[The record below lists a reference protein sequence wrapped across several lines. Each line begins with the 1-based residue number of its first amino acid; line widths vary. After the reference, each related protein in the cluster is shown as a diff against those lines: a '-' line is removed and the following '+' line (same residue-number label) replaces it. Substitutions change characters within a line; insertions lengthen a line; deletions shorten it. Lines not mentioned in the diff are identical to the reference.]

1 MSRLMGKRI
10 LITGASVGIGAALA
24 REMARRGAHLG
35 LLARREIELNQI
47 SGELSKQYPNQIFC
61 FHRADVCQEAEL
73 ESAMETLI
81 ERLGGLDI
89 VIANSG
95 IGETR
100 SAFSSR
106 HWTIARDTLQVNL
119 LGAIHTLEIAK
130 NYLAKHHRPGQLV
143 AISSV
148 AAVRGFPRSAA
159 YCASKAGLT
168 TYLESIRGE
177 LQSGGIT
184 VTSIHPGYIRTAM
197 TARNNRMPWLMDADE
212 AARRITRAIE
222 AGKKRY
228 IFPGP
233 MRIIFWSLKHLPDWV
248 YDLWSAASSNGN
260 TQKDR
265 NPAEHAE
272 KPVSES
278 RK

>member
-1 MSRLMGKRI
+1 MSPLSGKRI

-24 REMARRGAHLG
+24 REMAKRGAHLG
-35 LLARREIELNQI
+35 LLARREAALEQLSN
-47 SGELSKQYPNQIFC
+47 ELSKQFPNQTFC
-61 FHRADVCQEAEL
+61 YMRADVSSGHEL
-73 ESAMETLI
+73 ESAMEALI
-81 ERLGGLDI
+81 ERLSGLDI
-89 VIANSG
+89 VVANSG

-106 HWTIARDTLQVNL
+106 HWTVAKDTLEVNL
-119 LGAIHTLEIAK
+119 MGAIHTLEIAK
-130 NYLAKHHRPGQLV
+130 NYLVKHRRPGQLV

-177 LQSGGIT
+177 LQSGDII
-184 VTSIHPGYIRTAM
+184 VTSIHPGYIRTDM
-197 TARNNRMPWLMDADE
+197 TSQNKHMPWLLEVDE

-222 AGKKRY
+222 ARKKRY

-233 MRIIFWSLKHLPDWV
+233 MRVVFWFLKHLPDWM
-248 YDLWSAASSNGN
+248 YDLWASTSTRGEGKN
-260 TQKDR
+260 Q
-265 NPAEHAE
+265 NPAE
-272 KPVSES
+272 
-278 RK
+278 RKGEDSA